1 MIAVDYQQGLLSRLN
16 HLVKGTKMESQSVT
30 DTVISTASQK
40 EYALAFNYSSQALN
54 NSFFLECLKPPPPP
68 PETNEDVL
76 LTDGHIE
83 LISKI
88 RMEFGDL
95 SQLKSTFS
103 AAAMGMINSGWVWLV
118 CDETGEME
126 VVATFGAGTLLVRS
140 RQHLRTAEMPI
151 LGEPLES
158 TYRGQL
164 AARPKASPN
173 HEAYRTISAS
183 SPTSGLSTPSVDP
196 PPPPHSRSMR
206 NYAKDVPGIYNTG
219 ALTPS
224 SQATTQATTKSG
236 VILTPL
242 LCCSVYE
249 HAWVGTGYGVWGK
262 EEYLKRFW
270 TVVNWDRVNR
280 SYNIAVRKS

>member
-1 MIAVDYQQGLLSRLN
+1 MD
-16 HLVKGTKMESQSVT
+16 
-30 DTVISTASQK
+30 
-40 EYALAFNYSSQALN
+40 
-54 NSFFLECLKPPPPP
+54 
-68 PETNEDVL
+68 
-76 LTDGHIE
+76 
-83 LISKI
+83 
-88 RMEFGDL
+88 FGEL

-126 VVATFGAGTLLVRS
+126 IVATFGAGTLLVRS

-158 TYRGQL
+158 RYLGQV

-173 HEAYRTISAS
+173 NQAYRSSSAS
-183 SPTSGLSTPSVDP
+183 SPTSGLSAPSVDRP
-196 PPPPHSRSMR
+196 PPAHSRSMR
-206 NYAKDVPGIYNTG
+206 SYAKANGNDTPGIYNNVP
-219 ALTPS
+219 LTPS
-224 SQATTQATTKSG
+224 GQATTTQATSKSG

-270 TVVNWDRVNR
+270 TVVNWDRVNV